1 MYTQLFNLL
10 CTIADDEYHGK
21 LPVHVRC
28 ILDEFANIGQIPKF
42 DKLIATIRSREIS
55 ASIILQSKAQ
65 LKSIYKDNAETIE
78 GNCDTFLFLGGKEK
92 STLKDLSEVLGK
104 ETIDTYNTS
113 DTRGTSQSYGMVGER
128 LVGLARVLDDSELVA
143 FVHYVLVHPEYQ
155 GQKIAGNMVEYIR
168 DKYKNYL
175 YIEGMQEDS
184 KNVAFYER
192 HGFHV
197 MEGGTPIQIC
207 NFSDKR

>member
-1 MYTQLFNLL
+1 MKLTNEIRKTEVYIMIKYTEEKTFTQDQVQELFKSV
-10 CTIADDEYHGK
+10 GW
-21 LPVHVRC
+21 
-28 ILDEFANIGQIPKF
+28 
-42 DKLIATIRSREIS
+42 IS
-55 ASIILQSKAQ
+55 AEYPQRLYKALMNSQ
-65 LKSIYKDNAETIE
+65 T
-78 GNCDTFLFLGGKEK
+78 
-92 STLKDLSEVLGK
+92 VL
-104 ETIDTYNTS
+104 TAWD
-113 DTRGTSQSYGMVGER
+113 GER

-155 GQKIAGNMVEYIR
+155 GRKIAGNMVEYIR

-175 YIEGMQEDS
+175 YIEGMPEDS

>member
-1 MYTQLFNLL
+1 MKFVKEKNIEVYIMIKYTEEKTFTQDQVQELFKSV
-10 CTIADDEYHGK
+10 GW
-21 LPVHVRC
+21 
-28 ILDEFANIGQIPKF
+28 
-42 DKLIATIRSREIS
+42 IS
-55 ASIILQSKAQ
+55 AEYPQRLYKALMNSQ
-65 LKSIYKDNAETIE
+65 T
-78 GNCDTFLFLGGKEK
+78 
-92 STLKDLSEVLGK
+92 VLTAWDG
-104 ETIDTYNTS
+104 D
-113 DTRGTSQSYGMVGER
+113 R

-175 YIEGMQEDS
+175 YIEGMPEDS

-197 MEGGTPIQIC
+197 MEGATPIQIC

>member
-1 MYTQLFNLL
+1 MIKYTEEKTFTQDQVQELFKSV
-10 CTIADDEYHGK
+10 GW
-21 LPVHVRC
+21 
-28 ILDEFANIGQIPKF
+28 
-42 DKLIATIRSREIS
+42 IS
-55 ASIILQSKAQ
+55 AEYPQRLYKALMNSQ
-65 LKSIYKDNAETIE
+65 T
-78 GNCDTFLFLGGKEK
+78 
-92 STLKDLSEVLGK
+92 VL
-104 ETIDTYNTS
+104 TAWD
-113 DTRGTSQSYGMVGER
+113 GER

-175 YIEGMQEDS
+175 YIEGMPEDS

-207 NFSDKR
+207 NYSDKR

>member
-1 MYTQLFNLL
+1 
-10 CTIADDEYHGK
+10 
-21 LPVHVRC
+21 
-28 ILDEFANIGQIPKF
+28 
-42 DKLIATIRSREIS
+42 
-55 ASIILQSKAQ
+55 
-65 LKSIYKDNAETIE
+65 
-78 GNCDTFLFLGGKEK
+78 
-92 STLKDLSEVLGK
+92 
-104 ETIDTYNTS
+104 
-113 DTRGTSQSYGMVGER
+113 MVGER

-207 NFSDKR
+207 NFRIRGKRDARLFDRDKDARLFK

>member
-1 MYTQLFNLL
+1 MIKYTEEKTFTQDQVQELFKSV
-10 CTIADDEYHGK
+10 GW
-21 LPVHVRC
+21 
-28 ILDEFANIGQIPKF
+28 
-42 DKLIATIRSREIS
+42 IS
-55 ASIILQSKAQ
+55 AEYPQRLYKALMNSQ
-65 LKSIYKDNAETIE
+65 T
-78 GNCDTFLFLGGKEK
+78 
-92 STLKDLSEVLGK
+92 VLTAWDG
-104 ETIDTYNTS
+104 D
-113 DTRGTSQSYGMVGER
+113 R

-155 GQKIAGNMVEYIR
+155 GRKIAGNMVEYIR

-175 YIEGMQEDS
+175 YIEGMPEDS

>member
-1 MYTQLFNLL
+1 MIKYIEEKTFTQDQVQELF
-10 CTIADDEYHGK
+10 
-21 LPVHVRC
+21 
-28 ILDEFANIGQIPKF
+28 
-42 DKLIATIRSREIS
+42 RSVGWIS
-55 ASIILQSKAQ
+55 AEYPQRLYKALMNSQ
-65 LKSIYKDNAETIE
+65 T
-78 GNCDTFLFLGGKEK
+78 
-92 STLKDLSEVLGK
+92 VL
-104 ETIDTYNTS
+104 TAWDS
-113 DTRGTSQSYGMVGER
+113 DR

-168 DKYKNYL
+168 DKYKNYM
-175 YIEGMQEDS
+175 YIEGMLEDS
-184 KNVAFYER
+184 RNVAFYER

>member
-1 MYTQLFNLL
+1 MIKYTEEKTFTQDQVQELFKSV
-10 CTIADDEYHGK
+10 GW
-21 LPVHVRC
+21 
-28 ILDEFANIGQIPKF
+28 
-42 DKLIATIRSREIS
+42 IS
-55 ASIILQSKAQ
+55 AEYLQRLHKALMNSQ
-65 LKSIYKDNAETIE
+65 T
-78 GNCDTFLFLGGKEK
+78 
-92 STLKDLSEVLGK
+92 VL
-104 ETIDTYNTS
+104 TAWD
-113 DTRGTSQSYGMVGER
+113 GER

-175 YIEGMQEDS
+175 YIEGMPEDS

>member
-1 MYTQLFNLL
+1 MIKYTEEKTFTQDQVQELFKSV
-10 CTIADDEYHGK
+10 GW
-21 LPVHVRC
+21 
-28 ILDEFANIGQIPKF
+28 
-42 DKLIATIRSREIS
+42 IS
-55 ASIILQSKAQ
+55 AEYPQRLHKALMNSQ
-65 LKSIYKDNAETIE
+65 T
-78 GNCDTFLFLGGKEK
+78 
-92 STLKDLSEVLGK
+92 VL
-104 ETIDTYNTS
+104 TAWD
-113 DTRGTSQSYGMVGER
+113 GER

-175 YIEGMQEDS
+175 YIEGMPEDS

>member
-1 MYTQLFNLL
+1 MIKYTEEKTFTQDQVQALFKSV
-10 CTIADDEYHGK
+10 GW
-21 LPVHVRC
+21 
-28 ILDEFANIGQIPKF
+28 
-42 DKLIATIRSREIS
+42 IS
-55 ASIILQSKAQ
+55 AEYPQRLYKALMNSQ
-65 LKSIYKDNAETIE
+65 T
-78 GNCDTFLFLGGKEK
+78 
-92 STLKDLSEVLGK
+92 VL
-104 ETIDTYNTS
+104 TAWD
-113 DTRGTSQSYGMVGER
+113 GER

-175 YIEGMQEDS
+175 YIEGMPEDS

-207 NFSDKR
+207 NFTDKR

>member
-1 MYTQLFNLL
+1 MIKYTEEKTFTQDQVQELFKSV
-10 CTIADDEYHGK
+10 GW
-21 LPVHVRC
+21 
-28 ILDEFANIGQIPKF
+28 
-42 DKLIATIRSREIS
+42 IS
-55 ASIILQSKAQ
+55 AEYPQRLHKALMNSQ
-65 LKSIYKDNAETIE
+65 T
-78 GNCDTFLFLGGKEK
+78 
-92 STLKDLSEVLGK
+92 VL
-104 ETIDTYNTS
+104 TAWD
-113 DTRGTSQSYGMVGER
+113 GER
-128 LVGLARVLDDSELVA
+128 LIGLARVLDDSELVA

-168 DKYKNYL
+168 DKYKDYL
-175 YIEGMQEDS
+175 YIEGMPEDS

>member
-1 MYTQLFNLL
+1 MIKYTEEKTFTQDQVQQLF
-10 CTIADDEYHGK
+10 
-21 LPVHVRC
+21 
-28 ILDEFANIGQIPKF
+28 
-42 DKLIATIRSREIS
+42 
-55 ASIILQSKAQ
+55 
-65 LKSIYKDNAETIE
+65 KS
-78 GNCDTFLFLGGKEK
+78 
-92 STLKDLSEVLGK
+92 V
-104 ETIDTYNTS
+104 
-113 DTRGTSQSYGMVGER
+113 V
-128 LVGLARVLDDSELVA
+128 

>member
-1 MYTQLFNLL
+1 
-10 CTIADDEYHGK
+10 
-21 LPVHVRC
+21 
-28 ILDEFANIGQIPKF
+28 
-42 DKLIATIRSREIS
+42 
-55 ASIILQSKAQ
+55 
-65 LKSIYKDNAETIE
+65 
-78 GNCDTFLFLGGKEK
+78 
-92 STLKDLSEVLGK
+92 
-104 ETIDTYNTS
+104 
-113 DTRGTSQSYGMVGER
+113 MVGER

-168 DKYKNYL
+168 DKYKNYHPKASQSGHLHNNYL

>member
-1 MYTQLFNLL
+1 MIKYTEEKTFTQDQLQELFKSV
-10 CTIADDEYHGK
+10 GW
-21 LPVHVRC
+21 
-28 ILDEFANIGQIPKF
+28 
-42 DKLIATIRSREIS
+42 IS
-55 ASIILQSKAQ
+55 AEYPQRLHKALMNSQ
-65 LKSIYKDNAETIE
+65 T
-78 GNCDTFLFLGGKEK
+78 
-92 STLKDLSEVLGK
+92 VL
-104 ETIDTYNTS
+104 TAWD
-113 DTRGTSQSYGMVGER
+113 GER

>member
-1 MYTQLFNLL
+1 MIKYTEEKTFTQGQLQELFKSV
-10 CTIADDEYHGK
+10 GW
-21 LPVHVRC
+21 
-28 ILDEFANIGQIPKF
+28 
-42 DKLIATIRSREIS
+42 IS
-55 ASIILQSKAQ
+55 AEYPQRLHKALMNSQ
-65 LKSIYKDNAETIE
+65 T
-78 GNCDTFLFLGGKEK
+78 
-92 STLKDLSEVLGK
+92 VL
-104 ETIDTYNTS
+104 TAWD
-113 DTRGTSQSYGMVGER
+113 GER

-175 YIEGMQEDS
+175 YIGGMPEDS
-184 KNVAFYER
+184 KNVASYER

>member
-1 MYTQLFNLL
+1 MNESLGSDKQLIIPIFSQEYAAR
-10 CTIADDEYHGK
+10 IA
-21 LPVHVRC
+21 LAC
-28 ILDEFANIGQIPKF
+28 IIDINFMNNSTELTKEFEN
-42 DKLIATIRSREIS
+42 
-55 ASIILQSKAQ
+55 SITNPAL
-65 LKSIYKDNAETIE
+65 
-78 GNCDTFLFLGGKEK
+78 
-92 STLKDLSEVLGK
+92 
-104 ETIDTYNTS
+104 
-113 DTRGTSQSYGMVGER
+113 
-128 LVGLARVLDDSELVA
+128 
-143 FVHYVLVHPEYQ
+143 
-155 GQKIAGNMVEYIR
+155 R

>member
-1 MYTQLFNLL
+1 MIRYTEEKTFTQDQVQELFKSV
-10 CTIADDEYHGK
+10 GW
-21 LPVHVRC
+21 
-28 ILDEFANIGQIPKF
+28 
-42 DKLIATIRSREIS
+42 IS
-55 ASIILQSKAQ
+55 AEYPQRLYKALMNSQ
-65 LKSIYKDNAETIE
+65 T
-78 GNCDTFLFLGGKEK
+78 
-92 STLKDLSEVLGK
+92 VL
-104 ETIDTYNTS
+104 TAWD
-113 DTRGTSQSYGMVGER
+113 GER
-128 LVGLARVLDDSELVA
+128 LIGLARVLDDSELVA

-175 YIEGMQEDS
+175 YIEGMPEDS

-207 NFSDKR
+207 NFGYKR

>member
-1 MYTQLFNLL
+1 MKFVKEKNIEVYIMIKYIEEKTFTQDQVQELF
-10 CTIADDEYHGK
+10 
-21 LPVHVRC
+21 
-28 ILDEFANIGQIPKF
+28 
-42 DKLIATIRSREIS
+42 RSVGWIS
-55 ASIILQSKAQ
+55 AEYPQRLYKALMNSQ
-65 LKSIYKDNAETIE
+65 T
-78 GNCDTFLFLGGKEK
+78 
-92 STLKDLSEVLGK
+92 VL
-104 ETIDTYNTS
+104 TAWDS
-113 DTRGTSQSYGMVGER
+113 DR

-168 DKYKNYL
+168 DKYKNYM
-175 YIEGMQEDS
+175 YIEGMPEDS
-184 KNVAFYER
+184 RNVAFYER

>member
-1 MYTQLFNLL
+1 MKFTNEIKTEVYIMIKYTEEKTFTQDQVQELFKSV
-10 CTIADDEYHGK
+10 GW
-21 LPVHVRC
+21 
-28 ILDEFANIGQIPKF
+28 
-42 DKLIATIRSREIS
+42 IS
-55 ASIILQSKAQ
+55 AEYPQRLHKALMNSQ
-65 LKSIYKDNAETIE
+65 T
-78 GNCDTFLFLGGKEK
+78 
-92 STLKDLSEVLGK
+92 VLTAWDG
-104 ETIDTYNTS
+104 D
-113 DTRGTSQSYGMVGER
+113 R
-128 LVGLARVLDDSELVA
+128 LVGLTRVLDDSELVA

-168 DKYKNYL
+168 DKYKDYL
-175 YIEGMQEDS
+175 YIEGMPEDS

>member
-1 MYTQLFNLL
+1 MIKYTEEKTFTQDQVQELFKSV
-10 CTIADDEYHGK
+10 GW
-21 LPVHVRC
+21 
-28 ILDEFANIGQIPKF
+28 
-42 DKLIATIRSREIS
+42 IS
-55 ASIILQSKAQ
+55 AEYPQRLHKALMNSQ
-65 LKSIYKDNAETIE
+65 T
-78 GNCDTFLFLGGKEK
+78 
-92 STLKDLSEVLGK
+92 VL
-104 ETIDTYNTS
+104 TAWD
-113 DTRGTSQSYGMVGER
+113 GER

-175 YIEGMQEDS
+175 YIEGMPEDS

-207 NFSDKR
+207 NFFG

>member
-1 MYTQLFNLL
+1 MIKYTEEKTFTQDQVQELFKSV
-10 CTIADDEYHGK
+10 GW
-21 LPVHVRC
+21 
-28 ILDEFANIGQIPKF
+28 
-42 DKLIATIRSREIS
+42 IS
-55 ASIILQSKAQ
+55 AEYPQRLHKALMNSQ
-65 LKSIYKDNAETIE
+65 T
-78 GNCDTFLFLGGKEK
+78 
-92 STLKDLSEVLGK
+92 VL
-104 ETIDTYNTS
+104 TAWD
-113 DTRGTSQSYGMVGER
+113 GER

-175 YIEGMQEDS
+175 YIEEMPEDS

>member
-1 MYTQLFNLL
+1 MIKYTEEKTFTQDQVQELFKSVGW
-10 CTIADDEYHGK
+10 IPAEYPQRLH
-21 LPVHVRC
+21 
-28 ILDEFANIGQIPKF
+28 
-42 DKLIATIRSREIS
+42 
-55 ASIILQSKAQ
+55 KALMNSQ
-65 LKSIYKDNAETIE
+65 T
-78 GNCDTFLFLGGKEK
+78 
-92 STLKDLSEVLGK
+92 VL
-104 ETIDTYNTS
+104 TAWD
-113 DTRGTSQSYGMVGER
+113 GER

-175 YIEGMQEDS
+175 YIEGMPEDS

>member
-1 MYTQLFNLL
+1 MKFTNEIKTEVYIMIKYTEEKTFTQDQVQELFKSV
-10 CTIADDEYHGK
+10 GW
-21 LPVHVRC
+21 
-28 ILDEFANIGQIPKF
+28 
-42 DKLIATIRSREIS
+42 IS
-55 ASIILQSKAQ
+55 AEYPQRLYKALMNSQ
-65 LKSIYKDNAETIE
+65 T
-78 GNCDTFLFLGGKEK
+78 
-92 STLKDLSEVLGK
+92 VL
-104 ETIDTYNTS
+104 TAWD
-113 DTRGTSQSYGMVGER
+113 GER

-175 YIEGMQEDS
+175 YIEGMPEDS

-192 HGFHV
+192 HGFHI

>member
-1 MYTQLFNLL
+1 MIKYTEEKTFTQDQVQELFKSV
-10 CTIADDEYHGK
+10 GW
-21 LPVHVRC
+21 
-28 ILDEFANIGQIPKF
+28 
-42 DKLIATIRSREIS
+42 IS
-55 ASIILQSKAQ
+55 AEYPQRLHKALMNSQ
-65 LKSIYKDNAETIE
+65 T
-78 GNCDTFLFLGGKEK
+78 
-92 STLKDLSEVLGK
+92 VLTAWDG
-104 ETIDTYNTS
+104 D
-113 DTRGTSQSYGMVGER
+113 R
-128 LVGLARVLDDSELVA
+128 LVGLTRVLDDSELVA

-175 YIEGMQEDS
+175 YIEGMPEDS

>member
-1 MYTQLFNLL
+1 MIKYTEEKTFTQDQVQELFKSVGWIL
-10 CTIADDEYHGK
+10 AEYPQRLH
-21 LPVHVRC
+21 
-28 ILDEFANIGQIPKF
+28 
-42 DKLIATIRSREIS
+42 
-55 ASIILQSKAQ
+55 KALMNSQ
-65 LKSIYKDNAETIE
+65 T
-78 GNCDTFLFLGGKEK
+78 
-92 STLKDLSEVLGK
+92 VL
-104 ETIDTYNTS
+104 TAWD
-113 DTRGTSQSYGMVGER
+113 GER

-175 YIEGMQEDS
+175 YIDGMPEDS

-192 HGFHV
+192 HGFHF

>member
-1 MYTQLFNLL
+1 MIKYTEEKTFTQDQLQELFKSV
-10 CTIADDEYHGK
+10 GW
-21 LPVHVRC
+21 
-28 ILDEFANIGQIPKF
+28 
-42 DKLIATIRSREIS
+42 IS
-55 ASIILQSKAQ
+55 AEYPQRLHKALMNSQ
-65 LKSIYKDNAETIE
+65 T
-78 GNCDTFLFLGGKEK
+78 
-92 STLKDLSEVLGK
+92 VL
-104 ETIDTYNTS
+104 TAWD
-113 DTRGTSQSYGMVGER
+113 GER

-175 YIEGMQEDS
+175 YIEGMPEDS

>member
-1 MYTQLFNLL
+1 MKFTNEIKTEVYIMIKYTEEKTFTQDQVQELFKSV
-10 CTIADDEYHGK
+10 GW
-21 LPVHVRC
+21 
-28 ILDEFANIGQIPKF
+28 
-42 DKLIATIRSREIS
+42 IS
-55 ASIILQSKAQ
+55 AEYPQRLYKALMNSQ
-65 LKSIYKDNAETIE
+65 T
-78 GNCDTFLFLGGKEK
+78 
-92 STLKDLSEVLGK
+92 VL
-104 ETIDTYNTS
+104 TAWD
-113 DTRGTSQSYGMVGER
+113 GER

-175 YIEGMQEDS
+175 YIEGMPEDS

>member
-1 MYTQLFNLL
+1 
-10 CTIADDEYHGK
+10 
-21 LPVHVRC
+21 
-28 ILDEFANIGQIPKF
+28 
-42 DKLIATIRSREIS
+42 
-55 ASIILQSKAQ
+55 
-65 LKSIYKDNAETIE
+65 
-78 GNCDTFLFLGGKEK
+78 
-92 STLKDLSEVLGK
+92 
-104 ETIDTYNTS
+104 
-113 DTRGTSQSYGMVGER
+113 MVGER

-155 GQKIAGNMVEYIR
+155 GQKIAGNMV
-168 DKYKNYL
+168 DKNYL